1 MRARTLLRCII
12 LLATVVVP
20 ARLSAEPVE
29 DFYKGKQ
36 IRLIVGSSPG
46 DGYDLWSRL
55 IARHLAR
62 HVPGRPGIVV
72 QNMPGAGTITA
83 TNHLFSVAPKDGTAF
98 GSFSR
103 SLPSQ
108 AVLNRPNIRFDPR
121 QFGWLGSPET
131 VNRVCTVSTASKA
144 KTIDDVFTQEVLV
157 GGIGAG
163 MVPTF
168 LPTLLNKL
176 MGTKFRVVE
185 GYGSTGAVFLAIERG
200 ELDGIC
206 MASSTL
212 LGPRYDLIEKG
223 ALKILFSME
232 AKPMALLPD
241 VPTIFVRIRTDD
253 HRQIVS
259 FINAALE
266 YGRPFAAP
274 PGIPPE
280 RLAALQPAFRE
291 TVQDPEF
298 LAEAKQMKYQITY
311 TSPDELKAL
320 TERMYAPPPE
330 IIEQAAAMMPNE

>member
-1 MRARTLLRCII
+1 MFLRCI
-12 LLATVVVP
+12 LLLTIVAVP
-20 ARLSAEPVE
+20 ARVSAEPVE

-46 DGYDLWSRL
+46 EGYDLWSRL

-62 HVPGRPGIVV
+62 HVPGHPGIVV
-72 QNMPGAGTITA
+72 QNMPGAGSITA
-83 TNHLFSVAPKDGTAF
+83 TNHLFSVAPKDGTVF

-131 VNRVCTVSTASKA
+131 VNRVCAVSATSKA
-144 KTIDDVFTQEVLV
+144 KTIHDVFTQEILM

-168 LPTLLNKL
+168 LPTMLNKL
-176 MGTKFRVVE
+176 IGTKFRVVE
-185 GYGSTGAVFLAIERG
+185 GYGSTNAVFLASERG
-200 ELDGIC
+200 EVDGIC

-212 LGPRYDLIEKG
+212 LGPRYDLIEQG
-223 ALKILFSME
+223 TLKILFSME
-232 AKPMALLPD
+232 AKPMTAVPD
-241 VPTIFVRIRTDD
+241 VPTMFARLKTNEQ
-253 HRQIVS
+253 RQIVG

-274 PGIPPE
+274 PGIPAE
-280 RLAALQPAFRE
+280 RLAALQSAFRA

-311 TSPDELKAL
+311 TSPDELTEL
-320 TERMYAPPPE
+320 TERMYATPHE
-330 IIEQAAAMMPNE
+330 ILEQAAAMMPNE

>member
-1 MRARTLLRCII
+1 MFLRCFF
-12 LLATVVVP
+12 LLAIVVVP

-36 IRLIVGSSPG
+36 IRLIVGSSAG

-55 IARHLAR
+55 IARHI
-62 HVPGRPGIVV
+62 PGRPGIVV

-83 TNHLFSVAPKDGTAF
+83 TNHLFTVAPKDGTVF

-131 VNRVCTVSTASKA
+131 VNRVCAASKA

-168 LPTLLNKL
+168 LPTMLNKL

-185 GYGSTGAVFLAIERG
+185 GYGSTNVVFLAIERG

-232 AKPMALLPD
+232 AKPMTAVPN
-241 VPTIFVRIRTDD
+241 VPTMFARIKTDEQ
-253 HRQIVS
+253 RQIVS

-266 YGRPFAAP
+266 YGRPFAVP
-274 PGIPPE
+274 PGVPPE
-280 RLAALQPAFRE
+280 RLAALQAAFRAML
-291 TVQDPEF
+291 QDAEF

-311 TSPDELKAL
+311 TSPDELREL
-320 TERMYAPPPE
+320 TERMYATPPA

>member
-1 MRARTLLRCII
+1 MFFRLMLLVAIV
-12 LLATVVVP
+12 LVP
-20 ARLSAEPVE
+20 ARLSVEPVE

-36 IRLIVGSSPG
+36 VRLIVGSSAG

-55 IARHLAR
+55 IARHIAR
-62 HVPGRPGIVV
+62 HIPGRPGIVV

-83 TNHLFSVAPKDGTAF
+83 TNHLFTVAPKDGTVF

-131 VNRVCTVSTASKA
+131 VNRVCAIGAASKV

-168 LPTLLNKL
+168 LPTMLNKL
-176 MGTKFRVVE
+176 VGTKFRVVE

-200 ELDGIC
+200 EVDGIC

-232 AKPMALLPD
+232 AKPMTALPN
-241 VPTIFVRIRTDD
+241 VPTMFARLKTDEQ
-253 HRQIVS
+253 RQIVA

-274 PGIPPE
+274 PGIPPD
-280 RLAALQPAFRE
+280 RLAALQAALRA
-291 TVQDPEF
+291 TLQDAEF
-298 LAEAKQMKYQITY
+298 LAEANKMKYQITY
-311 TSPDELKAL
+311 TSPDELTAL
-320 TERMYAPPPE
+320 TERMYATPRA
-330 IIEQAAAMMPNE
+330 IIDEAAAMMPNE